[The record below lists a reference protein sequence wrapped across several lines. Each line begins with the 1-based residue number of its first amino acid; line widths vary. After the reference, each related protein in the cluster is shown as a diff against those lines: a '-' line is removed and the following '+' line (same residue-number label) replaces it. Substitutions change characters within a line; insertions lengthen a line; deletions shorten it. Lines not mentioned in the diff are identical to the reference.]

1 MAIDDDIEVVV
12 IRKDTGS
19 GLIPGLLLGIAAG
32 ALVGLLRA
40 PRPGPDMRR
49 QVTQRASG
57 LRTTVQSKLPGRG

>member
-19 GLIPGLLLGIAAG
+19 GLIPGLLLGLAAG

-40 PRPGPDMRR
+40 PRPGPEMRQ

-57 LRTTVQSKLPGRG
+57 LRATVQNKLPGRS

>member
-19 GLIPGLLLGIAAG
+19 GLIPGLLIGIAAG
-32 ALVGLLRA
+32 ALVGLFRA
-40 PRPGPDMRR
+40 PRPGLEMRQ

-57 LRTTVQSKLPGRG
+57 LRSTVQSKLPGRN

>member
-40 PRPGPDMRR
+40 PRPGPEMRQ